1 MHIQVLHNYGGRL
14 TQERRILPGVYEEND
29 PRIFG
34 LAHHLVQ
41 NGHAIAISAPLMP
54 AVQPEGSPQKPP
66 AKPESA
72 DDPEDSGDAETEDSA
87 DRGEETGEQQTSKR
101 KRPKQE

>member
-34 LAHHLVQ
+34 LAHYLVQ

-54 AVQPEGSPQKPP
+54 APVP
-66 AKPESA
+66 AKTANSETSDEPA
-72 DDPEDSGDAETEDSA
+72 GTDDAGDTDAGDGSGS
-87 DRGEETGEQQTSKR
+87 EEAPAPTAKR
-101 KRPKQE
+101 KHAPPKPE